1 MVTVA
6 MLGVLLATVA
16 LVGECSIPSC
26 KTPRVSDTDCWVSR
40 GYLSKAPEVIYILA
54 TRPTGASTP
63 GEPQMGRTDVRR
75 GLVILALVAAGCACS
90 TSRGYA
96 GFDARGPRGDNRSC
110 LRGLADLTWRA
121 GIYDSADYDE
131 VVSLLAEMNST
142 SDASFGIQNW
152 NG

>member
-1 MVTVA
+1 

-26 KTPRVSDTDCWVSR
+26 KGRAPPALVVLSQLKVEACSPRVSDTDCWVSR

-75 GLVILALVAAGCACS
+75 GLVILALVATGCACPRHGVM
-90 TSRGYA
+90 RGWMQGALEATTDLAYA
-96 GFDARGPRGDNRSC
+96 GLP
-110 LRGLADLTWRA
+110 
-121 GIYDSADYDE
+121 I
-131 VVSLLAEMNST
+131 
-142 SDASFGIQNW
+142 
-152 NG
+152 